1 VSGRGGPGLS
11 AWAIR
16 NPTPVVLLFVA
27 LGSAGIASYVSLPA
41 KQFPDISFALVTV
54 SIAHEGAAP
63 AELETQVT
71 REVENAV
78 FALPGVKHVQSSI
91 TQGFTQTFV
100 EFEIGIPTQDAIDRV
115 RNGIDGIRSDLPQEI
130 EEPLI
135 ERLELDAA
143 ALLTYTVEAPELD
156 AAELAWFVD
165 DRVARRLMAIR
176 GVAEVPRLGG
186 ADREINV
193 TLDPARLAA
202 LGVSAPEVN
211 DALRRFHADASGG
224 RAEIGAVEQ
233 TIRVLGAA
241 PSVEALRRLSIATP
255 HGPVRLAEL
264 ASVGDG
270 LAEKRRFARLDGR
283 PVVGFQVMKT
293 KQASEIDVE
302 DAVAAAITDLADQNP
317 GVAFRR
323 VASIVEDT
331 RKSMASTQEVLIEG
345 MVLAALTVFWFLRD
359 FRSTAIAA
367 LAMPCSLVP
376 AFAAMAL
383 VGFSLNMLT
392 LLALTLVIGIL
403 VDDAIVEIENIHK
416 RIAAGASP
424 FQAALEGADEIGLAV
439 VATTFAIIVVFAP
452 VSFMPGIGGQ
462 YFNEFGLTVAAAVF
476 FSLVVARL
484 LTPLLAAYLLRPSS
498 EPHAPEP
505 LPAFYTRALQ
515 WALAH
520 RAASIAIGFLA
531 FLIPIGVAAT
541 LPSGFMPMPDRSSFE
556 LVVRGS
562 PGATRATLER
572 SVAELTAR
580 LHTHPD
586 VASVFAQMGGNGV
599 SDDLRD
605 GSVIVVLRDDRTTHG
620 DDVKAAVRPLLRTIP
635 DALVVTKGGIAG
647 SDADVELI
655 LSGDDGAALETAALR
670 LQREMRGVPGISD
683 IRTGTPPPGPELVI
697 RPRVEEAARLGV
709 SSETL
714 AAIVRIATLGE
725 IDALAPKL
733 TIGERRIPI
742 RVRLPE
748 AGRADLATLRMLQVP
763 TADGG
768 RTPLAS
774 VADLSFQAG
783 PGRIE
788 RFDRERQIAIQ
799 ADLVPGTTLGA
810 AMAKVTALP
819 ALQELPPGVRQP
831 AYGDAEAMAE
841 LFGGFAAAMA
851 AGIGM
856 IFAVLVLL
864 FGGFLEPLVILSAL
878 PLSFGGAFLSLALFG
893 LPIDLPVLIGILM
906 LMGLAAKNSIL
917 LVEFAIERERAG
929 ASRRAAIL
937 AACNERARPIVMTT
951 FAMAAGMLPAA
962 MGFGEGYEVR
972 QSMAVAVIGGLA
984 SSTALS
990 LVLVPVVYEVVA
1002 AVADRLRARL
1012 GRYVTADA
1020 AGQPPLP
1027 AGS

>member
-1 VSGRGGPGLS
+1 MSAREGIS

-16 NPTPVVLLFVA
+16 NPTPVVLLFCA
-27 LGSAGIASYVSLPA
+27 LGIAGVASYAALPA
-41 KQFPDISFALVTV
+41 KQFPDISFALVT
-54 SIAHEGAAP
+54 IAIAQEGAAP

-71 REVENAV
+71 RPVENAV
-78 FALPGVKHVQSSI
+78 FALPGVKHLRSTV
-91 TQGFTQTFV
+91 TQGFTQTAV

-115 RNGIDGIRSDLPQEI
+115 RNGIDGIRSDLPPEI

-135 ERLELDAA
+135 ERLELDESP
-143 ALLTYTVEAPELD
+143 LLTYTVKSPSLD

-202 LGVSAPEVN
+202 LGVSAPDVN
-211 DALRRFHADASGG
+211 DALFRFHADASGG
-224 RAEIGAVEQ
+224 RAEIGDVEQ
-233 TIRVLGAA
+233 TVRVLGAA
-241 PSVEALRRLSIATP
+241 PNVEALRRLSIGTP

-264 ASVGDG
+264 ATIGDG
-270 LAEKRRFARLDGR
+270 LAEVRRFARLDGR
-283 PVVGFQVMKT
+283 PVVGFHVMKT

-302 DAVAAAITDLADQNP
+302 DAVSAAIAELSAANP
-317 GVAFRR
+317 ELEFVR

-331 RKSMASTQEVLIEG
+331 RRSMIATQEVLLEG

-367 LAMPCSLVP
+367 LAMPFSLVP
-376 AFAAMAL
+376 TFAAMYL
-383 VGFSLNMLT
+383 LGFSLNILT

-416 RIAAGASP
+416 RIQTGLAP
-424 FQAALEGADEIGLAV
+424 YRAALEGADAIGLAV

-484 LTPLLAAYLLRPSS
+484 LTPLLAAYGLKAVA
-498 EPHAPEP
+498 EPHAPAP
-505 LPAFYTRALQ
+505 LPRFYLRALH

-520 RAASIAIGFLA
+520 RAPAIGIGVLA
-531 FLIPIGVAAT
+531 FVVPLGVATT
-541 LPSGFMPMPDRSSFE
+541 LPSGFMPMGDRSSFD
-556 LVVRGS
+556 LVLRGS

-572 SVAELTAR
+572 SVADLTAKLR
-580 LHTHPD
+580 GHPD
-586 VASVFAQMGGNGV
+586 VASVFVEMGGDGTA
-599 SDDLRD
+599 DDLRT
-605 GSVIVVLRDDRTTHG
+605 GTATVVLREEREATADE
-620 DDVKAAVRPLLRTIP
+620 VKAAVRPLLRTVP

-647 SDADVELI
+647 SAADVEI
-655 LSGDDGAALETAALR
+655 LLTSDDGEALEIAALR
-670 LQREMRGVPGISD
+670 LQREMRGVAGISD
-683 IRTGTPPPGPELVI
+683 IRTGTPPPGPELVV

-709 SSETL
+709 SSEML
-714 AAIVRIATLGE
+714 AGIVRIATLGE
-725 IDALAPKL
+725 IDARAPKL
-733 TIGERRIPI
+733 SIGERRIPI

-748 AGRADLATLRMLQVP
+748 AGRADLATLRNLQVP

-783 PGRIE
+783 PGKIE
-788 RFDRERQIAIQ
+788 RIDRVRQIAVQ
-799 ADLVPGTTLGA
+799 ADLAPGTTLGA
-810 AMAKVTALP
+810 AMEAVGALP
-819 ALQELPPGVRQP
+819 ALVELQP
-831 AYGDAEAMAE
+831 SVHRLEYGDAEAMAE

-878 PLSFGGAFLSLALFG
+878 PLSIGGAFLSLAAFG
-893 LPIDLPVLIGILM
+893 LPIELPVLIGLLM

-929 ASRRAAIL
+929 AGRREAIL
-937 AACNERARPIVMTT
+937 DACTERARPILMTT

-962 MGFGEGYEVR
+962 LGLGEGYEIR
-972 QSMAVAVIGGLA
+972 QAMAVAVIGGLA

-990 LVLVPVVYEVVA
+990 LVLVPVVYELVA
-1002 AVADRLRARL
+1002 GLADRLRARL
-1012 GRYVTADA
+1012 GRYVTAEPPA
-1020 AGQPPLP
+1020 AQPPFP
-1027 AGS
+1027 AGT